1 MIKLNIRNMNCHAI
15 LQTIHRQATL
25 QRARACSHSPHNALH
40 SPSSMLFIGAEMQ
53 MNDSRILA
61 SDEIAT
67 CTCSYALVLKTVVN
81 SSSESS

>member
-1 MIKLNIRNMNCHAI
+1 
-15 LQTIHRQATL
+15 
-25 QRARACSHSPHNALH
+25 
-40 SPSSMLFIGAEMQ
+40 MQ